1 MGSIGLLEFWS
12 VDFPSILF
20 FGFTHSIVLLEFQ
33 LVDFLSIYLLGL
45 HVQFVHWNFSDWYNN
60 WWNCVLCLKAQDLI

>member
-60 WWNCVLCLKAQDLI
+60 